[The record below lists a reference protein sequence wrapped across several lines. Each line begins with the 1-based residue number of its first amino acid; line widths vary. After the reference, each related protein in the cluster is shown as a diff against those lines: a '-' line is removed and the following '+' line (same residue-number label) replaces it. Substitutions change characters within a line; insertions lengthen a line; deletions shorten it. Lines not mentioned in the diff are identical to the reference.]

1 MEKNSVRKILHRLDL
16 ERRQLMRPR
25 FLELGLT
32 VGEGQ
37 PRILNCLLERGEM
50 SQRELADACMFDVTT
65 MSRTLDKMEK
75 AGLIE
80 RKVNPSSRRAHLI
93 HLTLEGKEKAAQV
106 QKQFVW
112 LDQVLWGELEEEEM
126 ENLYKTLEKI
136 EKNVK
141 EIKQPLT

>member
-37 PRILNCLLERGEM
+37 PRILNCLLEQGEM
-50 SQRELADACMFDVTT
+50 SQRELA
-65 MSRTLDKMEK
+65 
-75 AGLIE
+75 GLIE
-80 RKVNPSSRRAHLI
+80 RRVNPSSRRAHLI

-106 QKQFVW
+106 QKQFAW

-141 EIKQPLT
+141 NML

>member
-1 MEKNSVRKILHRLDL
+1 MEKNDIRKILHRLDL
-16 ERRQLMRPR
+16 ERRQLMRPK
-25 FLELGLT
+25 FLEMGLT

-37 PRILNCLLERGEM
+37 PRILNCLLEQGEM

-65 MSRTLDKMEK
+65 LSRTLDKMEK
-75 AGLIE
+75 AGLLT
-80 RKVNPSSRRAHLI
+80 RSVNPASRRAHLI
-93 HLTLEGKEKAAQV
+93 ALTPEGKEKAGQV
-106 QKQFVW
+106 QKQFAW

-141 EIKQPLT
+141 NML